1 MRISDW
7 SSECALPISIDRER
21 VARTLGFDEVC
32 RNSLDAVSDRDFAI
46 EFCASAALIMTHIS
60 RLSEELVLWMSPRVG
75 FIDLADRFCTGS
87 SIMPQKKNPRSEE
100 RRVGKECVST
110 CRSRWSPDP

>member
-46 EFCASAALIMTHIS
+46 AFCASAALIMTHIS

-75 FIDLADRFCTGS
+75 FIDLADRFCPGT
-87 SIMPQKKNPRSEE
+87 SIMPQTKNPHVPEHI
-100 RRVGKECVST
+100 VSASCMET
-110 CRSRWSPDP
+110 VMTDV